1 MQFSN
6 PFDNPQGQFYIL
18 RNDQQQYSLWP
29 AHCDLPAGW
38 AVVCPPQSAEACNA
52 WLAAN
57 WSTLTPPIMR
67 HKELTMTTRLPLV
80 AAQPGIWM
88 AERLSTLPGA
98 WSVAHYVELRG
109 ALDPALLGK
118 AIVAG
123 LQQADTLSLRFEE
136 EEGEV
141 WQWVA
146 ADRTFGEPS
155 IIDLRTA
162 PDPHRAATER
172 MQADLAQDLR
182 VDGGNPLVCHQLLR
196 VGDDRWYWYQRY
208 HHLLVDGFSFPAI
221 TRQIAAIYRAWQRG
235 EATPESPFT
244 PFAEVVDEYQRY
256 AGSEAWQRDK
266 AFWQAQRQA
275 LPAPAS
281 LSAAPLGGRA
291 AGSDIW
297 RMKLE
302 MNADAFR
309 RLAGYA
315 PQCQP
320 ADLAL
325 ALTTLWLGR
334 LCNRM
339 DYAAGFIFMRRM
351 GSAALT
357 STGPVLNVL
366 PLAVHIDAQETLA
379 DLAMRLAAQL
389 KKMRRHQRYDAEQIV
404 RDSGKAAGDEPLF
417 GPVLNVKV
425 FDYQLDI
432 DGVQALT
439 HTLATGPVNDLELA
453 LFPDETGGLSLE
465 ILANKARYDEAEL
478 RRHVARL
485 TALLAQFAADPALRC
500 GEAEMLSADE
510 LARLAAV
517 NDTAVPLPATTLSAL
532 VADRARKTP
541 DAPALADAHW
551 QFSYREMRQ
560 QVVALAQL
568 LRQRGV
574 KPGESVAVALP
585 RSVFLT
591 LALHSIVE
599 AGAAWLPLDTGYPD
613 DRLRMMLEDAR
624 PSLLITSADQLAR
637 FSDIPGLE
645 SLCYQQPLAAGD
657 DAPLALSK
665 PDHTA
670 YIIFTSGSTG
680 RPKGVMVGQT
690 AIVNRLLWMQD
701 RYPLSAQDVVAQ
713 KTPCSFDVS
722 VWEFWWPFIAGAQL
736 VMAEP
741 EAHRDPQAMQQ
752 FFARYGVTTTHFVP
766 SMLAAFVASLDADSV
781 AACRTLR
788 RVFCSGEALPTELCR
803 EWERL
808 TGAPL
813 HNLYGPTEAAV
824 DVSWYPAC
832 GSELAAVT
840 GSSVPIG
847 WPVWNTGLRI
857 LDAAMRPVPPGVA
870 GDLYLT
876 GIQLAQGYLGR
887 PDLTASRFI
896 ADPFAPGERM
906 YRTGDVAR
914 WLTNGA
920 VEYLG
925 RSDDQ
930 LKIRGQRIELG
941 EIDRVMSALPDVAQA
956 VSHACVFNQAAAT
969 GGDARQLVGYLVS
982 DSGLPLDTAA
992 LKARLAEQLPP
1003 HMVPVVLMQL
1013 AELPLSANG
1022 KLDRKALPLPT
1033 LGGERS
1039 GRPPEPGMET
1049 LVATAFSQLL
1059 GCEVN
1064 DIDADFFA
1072 LGGHSLLAMRLA
1084 AQLSRQLARQVTPGQ
1099 VMVASTVGK
1108 LSALLAADLSD
1119 EQARRLGLD
1128 TLLPLRE
1135 SDGPTLFC
1143 FHPASGFAWQF
1154 SVLARYLSPRWSITG
1169 IQSPRPQGP
1178 MASAASLDEVCEHHL
1193 RTLLAQQ
1200 PHGPY
1205 YLFGYSLGGT
1215 LAQGIA
1221 ARLRQRGEAVAFL
1234 GLLDT
1239 WPPETQNW
1247 AEKEANGLDPEV
1259 LAEIDREREA
1269 FLAAQQ
1275 GQASG
1280 ELFSAIEG
1288 NYADAVR
1295 LLTTAHSAKFD
1306 GKATL
1311 FVAEKT
1317 RQAGMDPQV
1326 VWGPWV
1332 AELEV
1337 FSQNCAH
1344 VDIISPQAFEAI
1356 GPVVREILG

>member
-38 AVVCPPQSAEACNA
+38 TVVCPPQSAEACNA

-109 ALDPALLGK
+109 ALDPTLLGK

-141 WQWVA
+141 WQWLA
-146 ADRTFGEPS
+146 ADRTFAEPS

-196 VGDDRWYWYQRY
+196 VGDDCWYWYQRY

-309 RLAGYA
+309 RLAGHA

-366 PLAVHIDAQETLA
+366 PLAVHIDARETLA
-379 DLAMRLAAQL
+379 DLAMRLAGQL

-432 DGVQALT
+432 DGVEAVT

-478 RRHVARL
+478 RRHMARL

-517 NDTAVPLPATTLSAL
+517 NDTVVPLPATTLSAL
-532 VADRARKTP
+532 VADQARKTP
-541 DAPALADAHW
+541 DAPALADARW

-574 KPGESVAVALP
+574 KPGDSVAVALP

-591 LALHSIVE
+591 LALHGIVE

-624 PSLLITSADQLAR
+624 PSLLIATEDQLAR

-657 DAPLALSK
+657 EAPLALSK

-701 RYPLSAQDVVAQ
+701 RYPLSADDVVAQ

-752 FFARYGVTTTHFVP
+752 FFACYGVTTTHFVP

-832 GSELAAVT
+832 GPELAAVT

-941 EIDRVMSALPDVAQA
+941 EIDRVMSALPDVGQA

-1033 LGGERS
+1033 LDGERS

-1049 LVATAFSQLL
+1049 LVAAAFSQLL

-1193 RTLLAQQ
+1193 QTLLAQQ

-1317 RQAGMDPQV
+1317 RQEGMDPQV

-1332 AELEV
+1332 GELEV

-1344 VDIISPQAFEAI
+1344 VDIISPEAFEAI

>member
-1 MQFSN
+1 
-6 PFDNPQGQFYIL
+6 
-18 RNDQQQYSLWP
+18 
-29 AHCDLPAGW
+29 
-38 AVVCPPQSAEACNA
+38 
-52 WLAAN
+52 
-57 WSTLTPPIMR
+57 
-67 HKELTMTTRLPLV
+67 MTTRLPLV

-109 ALDPALLGK
+109 ALDPTLLGK

-141 WQWVA
+141 WQWLA
-146 ADRTFGEPS
+146 ADRTFAEPS

-309 RLAGYA
+309 RLAGHA

-366 PLAVHIDAQETLA
+366 PLAVHIDARETLA

-432 DGVQALT
+432 DGVQAVT

-478 RRHVARL
+478 RRHMARL

-532 VADRARKTP
+532 VADQARKTP
-541 DAPALADAHW
+541 DAPALADARW

-574 KPGESVAVALP
+574 KPGDSVAVALP

-591 LALHSIVE
+591 LALHGIVE

-624 PSLLITSADQLAR
+624 PSLLIATEDQLAR

-657 DAPLALSK
+657 EAPLALSK

-701 RYPLSAQDVVAQ
+701 RYPLSADDVVAQ

-832 GSELAAVT
+832 GPELAAVT

-941 EIDRVMSALPDVAQA
+941 EIDRLMSALPDVGQA

-1049 LVATAFSQLL
+1049 LVAAAFSQLL

-1119 EQARRLGLD
+1119 EQAQRLGLD

-1317 RQAGMDPQV
+1317 RQEGMDPQV

-1332 AELEV
+1332 GELEV

>member
-1 MQFSN
+1 
-6 PFDNPQGQFYIL
+6 
-18 RNDQQQYSLWP
+18 
-29 AHCDLPAGW
+29 
-38 AVVCPPQSAEACNA
+38 
-52 WLAAN
+52 
-57 WSTLTPPIMR
+57 
-67 HKELTMTTRLPLV
+67 MTTRLPLV

-109 ALDPALLGK
+109 ALDPTLLGK

-141 WQWVA
+141 WQWLA
-146 ADRTFGEPS
+146 ADRTFAEPS

-302 MNADAFR
+302 MNADVFR
-309 RLAGYA
+309 RLAGHA

-379 DLAMRLAAQL
+379 DLAMRLAGQL

-432 DGVQALT
+432 DGVQAVT

-478 RRHVARL
+478 RRHMARL
-485 TALLAQFAADPALRC
+485 TALLAQFAADPTLRC

-532 VADRARKTP
+532 VADQARKTP
-541 DAPALADAHW
+541 DAPALADARW

-574 KPGESVAVALP
+574 KPGDSVAVALP

-591 LALHSIVE
+591 LALHGIVE

-624 PSLLITSADQLAR
+624 PSLLIATEDQLAR

-657 DAPLALSK
+657 DAPLAVSK

-701 RYPLSAQDVVAQ
+701 RYPLSADDVVAQ

-832 GSELAAVT
+832 GPELAAVT

-941 EIDRVMSALPDVAQA
+941 EIDRVMLALPDVGQA

-1049 LVATAFSQLL
+1049 LVAAAFSQLL

-1119 EQARRLGLD
+1119 EQAQRLGLD

-1317 RQAGMDPQV
+1317 RQEGMDPQV

-1332 AELEV
+1332 GELEV

>member
-1 MQFSN
+1 
-6 PFDNPQGQFYIL
+6 
-18 RNDQQQYSLWP
+18 
-29 AHCDLPAGW
+29 
-38 AVVCPPQSAEACNA
+38 
-52 WLAAN
+52 
-57 WSTLTPPIMR
+57 
-67 HKELTMTTRLPLV
+67 MTTRLPLV

-141 WQWVA
+141 WQWLA
-146 ADRTFGEPS
+146 ADRTFAEPS

-244 PFAEVVDEYQRY
+244 SFAEVVDEYQRY

-309 RLAGYA
+309 RLASHA

-432 DGVQALT
+432 DGVEAVT

-478 RRHVARL
+478 RRHMARL
-485 TALLAQFAADPALRC
+485 TALLAQFAADPTLRC
-500 GEAEMLSADE
+500 GDAEMLSADE
-510 LARLAAV
+510 LTRLAAV

-532 VADRARKTP
+532 VADQARKTP
-541 DAPALADAHW
+541 DAPALADANW

-574 KPGESVAVALP
+574 KPGDSVAVALP

-591 LALHSIVE
+591 LALHGIVE

-624 PSLLITSADQLAR
+624 PSLLIATEDQLAR

-701 RYPLSAQDVVAQ
+701 RYPLSADDVVAQ

-832 GSELAAVT
+832 GPELAAVT

-914 WLTNGA
+914 WLANGA

-1049 LVATAFSQLL
+1049 LVAAAFSQLL

-1119 EQARRLGLD
+1119 EQAQRLGLD

-1193 RTLLAQQ
+1193 QTLLAQQ

-1247 AEKEANGLDPEV
+1247 AEKEANGLDPAV
-1259 LAEIDREREA
+1259 LAEIAREREA

-1332 AELEV
+1332 GELEV

>member
-1 MQFSN
+1 
-6 PFDNPQGQFYIL
+6 
-18 RNDQQQYSLWP
+18 
-29 AHCDLPAGW
+29 
-38 AVVCPPQSAEACNA
+38 
-52 WLAAN
+52 
-57 WSTLTPPIMR
+57 
-67 HKELTMTTRLPLV
+67 MTTRLPLV

-309 RLAGYA
+309 RLAGHA

-432 DGVQALT
+432 DGVQAVT

-500 GEAEMLSADE
+500 GEAEMLSANE

-517 NDTAVPLPATTLSAL
+517 NDTVVPLPATTLSAL
-532 VADRARKTP
+532 VADQARKTP
-541 DAPALADAHW
+541 DAPALADARW

-574 KPGESVAVALP
+574 KPGDSVAVALP

-591 LALHSIVE
+591 LALHGIVE

-624 PSLLITSADQLAR
+624 PSLLITSEDQLAR

-832 GSELAAVT
+832 GPELAAVT

-941 EIDRVMSALPDVAQA
+941 EIDRVMSGLPDVAQA

>member
-1 MQFSN
+1 
-6 PFDNPQGQFYIL
+6 
-18 RNDQQQYSLWP
+18 
-29 AHCDLPAGW
+29 
-38 AVVCPPQSAEACNA
+38 
-52 WLAAN
+52 
-57 WSTLTPPIMR
+57 
-67 HKELTMTTRLPLV
+67 MTTRLPLV

-109 ALDPALLGK
+109 ALDPTLLGK

-141 WQWVA
+141 WQWLA
-146 ADRTFGEPS
+146 ADRTFAEPS

-309 RLAGYA
+309 RLASHA

-366 PLAVHIDAQETLA
+366 PLAVHIDARETLA

-432 DGVQALT
+432 DGVEAVT

-485 TALLAQFAADPALRC
+485 TALLAQFAADPTLRC

-517 NDTAVPLPATTLSAL
+517 NDTVVPLPATTLSAL
-532 VADRARKTP
+532 VADQARKTP
-541 DAPALADAHW
+541 DAPALADARW

-574 KPGESVAVALP
+574 KPGDSVAVALP

-591 LALHSIVE
+591 LALHGIVE

-624 PSLLITSADQLAR
+624 PSLLIATEDQLAR

-701 RYPLSAQDVVAQ
+701 RYPLSADDVVAQ

-832 GSELAAVT
+832 GPELAAVT

-914 WLTNGA
+914 WLANGA

-941 EIDRVMSALPDVAQA
+941 EIDRVMSALPDVGQA

-1049 LVATAFSQLL
+1049 LVAAAFSQLL

-1119 EQARRLGLD
+1119 EQAQRLGLD

-1317 RQAGMDPQV
+1317 RQEGMDPQV

-1332 AELEV
+1332 GELEV

>member
-1 MQFSN
+1 
-6 PFDNPQGQFYIL
+6 
-18 RNDQQQYSLWP
+18 
-29 AHCDLPAGW
+29 
-38 AVVCPPQSAEACNA
+38 
-52 WLAAN
+52 
-57 WSTLTPPIMR
+57 
-67 HKELTMTTRLPLV
+67 MTTRLPLV

-136 EEGEV
+136 QEGEV

-146 ADRTFGEPS
+146 AERTFAEPP
-155 IIDLRTA
+155 IIDLRLT

-244 PFAEVVDEYQRY
+244 SFAEVVDEYQRY

-309 RLAGYA
+309 RLASHV

-432 DGVQALT
+432 DGVEAVT

-478 RRHVARL
+478 RRHMARL
-485 TALLAQFAADPALRC
+485 TALLAQFAADPTLRC
-500 GEAEMLSADE
+500 GDAEMLSADE
-510 LARLAAV
+510 LTRLAAV

-532 VADRARKTP
+532 VADQARKTP
-541 DAPALADAHW
+541 DAPALADANW

-574 KPGESVAVALP
+574 KPGDSVAVALP

-591 LALHSIVE
+591 LALHGIVE

-624 PSLLITSADQLAR
+624 PSLLIATEDQLAR

-645 SLCYQQPLAAGD
+645 SLCYQQPLAVAD

-665 PDHTA
+665 PEHTA

-701 RYPLSAQDVVAQ
+701 RYPLSADDVVAQ

-752 FFARYGVTTTHFVP
+752 FFAHYGVTTTHFVP

-788 RVFCSGEALPTELCR
+788 RVFCSGEALPTGLCR

-832 GSELAAVT
+832 GPELVAVT

-857 LDAAMRPVPPGVA
+857 LDGAMRPVPPGVA

-914 WLTNGA
+914 WLANGA

-1013 AELPLSANG
+1013 ADLPLSANG

-1049 LVATAFSQLL
+1049 VVAAAFSQLL

-1119 EQARRLGLD
+1119 EQAQRLGLD
-1128 TLLPLRE
+1128 ALLPLRE

-1193 RTLLAQQ
+1193 QTLLAQQ

-1247 AEKEANGLDPEV
+1247 AEKEANGLDPAV
-1259 LAEIDREREA
+1259 LAEIAREREA

-1332 AELEV
+1332 GELEV

>member
-1 MQFSN
+1 
-6 PFDNPQGQFYIL
+6 
-18 RNDQQQYSLWP
+18 
-29 AHCDLPAGW
+29 
-38 AVVCPPQSAEACNA
+38 
-52 WLAAN
+52 
-57 WSTLTPPIMR
+57 
-67 HKELTMTTRLPLV
+67 MTTRLPLV

-275 LPAPAS
+275 LPSPAS

-309 RLAGYA
+309 RLAGHA

-532 VADRARKTP
+532 VADQARKTP

-574 KPGESVAVALP
+574 KPGDSVAVALP

-591 LALHSIVE
+591 LALHGIVE

-624 PSLLITSADQLAR
+624 PSLLITSEDQLAR

-941 EIDRVMSALPDVAQA
+941 EIDRVMSGLPDVAQA

>member
-1 MQFSN
+1 
-6 PFDNPQGQFYIL
+6 
-18 RNDQQQYSLWP
+18 
-29 AHCDLPAGW
+29 
-38 AVVCPPQSAEACNA
+38 
-52 WLAAN
+52 
-57 WSTLTPPIMR
+57 
-67 HKELTMTTRLPLV
+67 MTTRLPLV

-109 ALDPALLGK
+109 ALDPTLLGK

-141 WQWVA
+141 WQWLA
-146 ADRTFGEPS
+146 ADRTFAEPS

-309 RLAGYA
+309 RLASHA

-432 DGVQALT
+432 DGVQAVT

-478 RRHVARL
+478 RRHMARL
-485 TALLAQFAADPALRC
+485 TALLAQFAADPTLRC
-500 GEAEMLSADE
+500 DEAEMLSADE

-532 VADRARKTP
+532 VADQARKTP
-541 DAPALADAHW
+541 DAPALADARW

-574 KPGESVAVALP
+574 KPGDSVAVALP

-591 LALHSIVE
+591 LALHGIVE

-624 PSLLITSADQLAR
+624 PSLLIATEDQLAR

-701 RYPLSAQDVVAQ
+701 RYPLSADDVVAQ

-752 FFARYGVTTTHFVP
+752 FCARYGVTTTHFVP

-832 GSELAAVT
+832 GPELAAVT

-1049 LVATAFSQLL
+1049 LVAAAFSQLL

-1119 EQARRLGLD
+1119 EQAQRLGLD

-1317 RQAGMDPQV
+1317 RQEGMDPQV

-1332 AELEV
+1332 GELEV

>member
-1 MQFSN
+1 
-6 PFDNPQGQFYIL
+6 
-18 RNDQQQYSLWP
+18 
-29 AHCDLPAGW
+29 
-38 AVVCPPQSAEACNA
+38 
-52 WLAAN
+52 
-57 WSTLTPPIMR
+57 
-67 HKELTMTTRLPLV
+67 MTTRLPLV

-136 EEGEV
+136 QEGEV

-146 ADRTFGEPS
+146 AERTFAEPP
-155 IIDLRTA
+155 IIDLRTT

-244 PFAEVVDEYQRY
+244 SFAEVVDEYQRY
-256 AGSEAWQRDK
+256 AGSGAWQRDK

-309 RLAGYA
+309 RLASHV

-432 DGVQALT
+432 DGVEAVT

-478 RRHVARL
+478 RRHMARL
-485 TALLAQFAADPALRC
+485 TALLAQFAADPTLRC
-500 GEAEMLSADE
+500 GDAEMLSADE

-517 NDTAVPLPATTLSAL
+517 NDTAMPLPATTLSAL
-532 VADRARKTP
+532 VADQARKTP
-541 DAPALADAHW
+541 DAPALADANW

-574 KPGESVAVALP
+574 KPGDSVAVALP

-591 LALHSIVE
+591 LALHGIVE

-624 PSLLITSADQLAR
+624 PSLLIASADQLAR

-645 SLCYQQPLAAGD
+645 SLCYQQPLAVVD

-832 GSELAAVT
+832 GPELAAVT

-914 WLTNGA
+914 WLANGA

-941 EIDRVMSALPDVAQA
+941 EIDRAMSALPDVAQA

-1049 LVATAFSQLL
+1049 LVAAAFSQLL

-1084 AQLSRQLARQVTPGQ
+1084 AQLSRQLARQLTPGQ

-1119 EQARRLGLD
+1119 EQAQRLGLD

-1135 SDGPTLFC
+1135 SEGPTLFC

-1193 RTLLAQQ
+1193 QTLLAQQ

-1247 AEKEANGLDPEV
+1247 AEKEANGLDPAV
-1259 LAEIDREREA
+1259 LAEIARERET

-1280 ELFSAIEG
+1280 ELFCAIEA

-1332 AELEV
+1332 GELEV

-1356 GPVVREILG
+1356 GPVVKEILG

>member
-1 MQFSN
+1 
-6 PFDNPQGQFYIL
+6 
-18 RNDQQQYSLWP
+18 
-29 AHCDLPAGW
+29 
-38 AVVCPPQSAEACNA
+38 
-52 WLAAN
+52 
-57 WSTLTPPIMR
+57 
-67 HKELTMTTRLPLV
+67 MTTRLPLV

-109 ALDPALLGK
+109 ALDPTLLGK

-141 WQWVA
+141 WQWLA

-309 RLAGYA
+309 RLASHA

-366 PLAVHIDAQETLA
+366 PLAVHIDARETLA

-432 DGVQALT
+432 DGVQAVT

-478 RRHVARL
+478 RRHMARL

-532 VADRARKTP
+532 VADQARKTP
-541 DAPALADAHW
+541 DAPALADARW

-574 KPGESVAVALP
+574 KPGDSVAVALP

-591 LALHSIVE
+591 LALHGIVE

-624 PSLLITSADQLAR
+624 PSLLIATEDQLAR

-657 DAPLALSK
+657 DAPLAVSK

-701 RYPLSAQDVVAQ
+701 RYPLSADDVVAQ

-832 GSELAAVT
+832 GPELAAVT

-914 WLTNGA
+914 WLANGA

-969 GGDARQLVGYLVS
+969 GGDARQLVCYLVS

-1049 LVATAFSQLL
+1049 LVAAAFSQLL

-1119 EQARRLGLD
+1119 EQAQRLGLD

-1317 RQAGMDPQV
+1317 RQEGMDPQV

-1332 AELEV
+1332 GELEV

>member
-1 MQFSN
+1 
-6 PFDNPQGQFYIL
+6 
-18 RNDQQQYSLWP
+18 
-29 AHCDLPAGW
+29 
-38 AVVCPPQSAEACNA
+38 
-52 WLAAN
+52 
-57 WSTLTPPIMR
+57 
-67 HKELTMTTRLPLV
+67 MTTRLPLV

-136 EEGEV
+136 QEGEV

-146 ADRTFGEPS
+146 AERTFAEPP
-155 IIDLRTA
+155 IIDLRLT

-244 PFAEVVDEYQRY
+244 SFAEVVDEYQRY

-309 RLAGYA
+309 RLASHV

-432 DGVQALT
+432 DGVEAVT

-478 RRHVARL
+478 RRHMARL
-485 TALLAQFAADPALRC
+485 TALLAQFAADPTLRC
-500 GEAEMLSADE
+500 GDAEMLSADE
-510 LARLAAV
+510 LTRLAAV

-532 VADRARKTP
+532 VADQARKTP
-541 DAPALADAHW
+541 DAPALADANW

-574 KPGESVAVALP
+574 KPGDSVAVALP

-591 LALHSIVE
+591 LALHGIVE

-624 PSLLITSADQLAR
+624 PSLLIATEDQLAR

-645 SLCYQQPLAAGD
+645 SLCYQQPLAVAD

-701 RYPLSAQDVVAQ
+701 RYPLSADDVVAQ

-722 VWEFWWPFIAGAQL
+722 VWEFWWPFIAGARL

-752 FFARYGVTTTHFVP
+752 FFAHYGVTTTHFVP

-832 GSELAAVT
+832 GPELAAVT

-914 WLTNGA
+914 WLANGA

-941 EIDRVMSALPDVAQA
+941 EIDRAMSALPDVAQA

-1049 LVATAFSQLL
+1049 LVAAAFSQLL

-1084 AQLSRQLARQVTPGQ
+1084 AQLSRQLARQLTPGQ

-1119 EQARRLGLD
+1119 EQAQRLGLD

-1135 SDGPTLFC
+1135 SEGPTLFC

-1193 RTLLAQQ
+1193 QTLLAQQ

-1247 AEKEANGLDPEV
+1247 AEKEANGLDPAV
-1259 LAEIDREREA
+1259 LAEIARERET

-1280 ELFSAIEG
+1280 ELFCAIEA

-1332 AELEV
+1332 GELEV

-1356 GPVVREILG
+1356 GPVVKEILG

>member
-1 MQFSN
+1 
-6 PFDNPQGQFYIL
+6 
-18 RNDQQQYSLWP
+18 
-29 AHCDLPAGW
+29 
-38 AVVCPPQSAEACNA
+38 
-52 WLAAN
+52 
-57 WSTLTPPIMR
+57 
-67 HKELTMTTRLPLV
+67 MTTRLPLV

-109 ALDPALLGK
+109 ALDPTLLGK

-123 LQQADTLSLRFEE
+123 LQQVDTLSLRFEE

-141 WQWVA
+141 WQWLA
-146 ADRTFGEPS
+146 ADRTFAEPS

-309 RLAGYA
+309 RLASHA

-366 PLAVHIDAQETLA
+366 PLAVHIDARETLA

-432 DGVQALT
+432 DGVQAVT

-478 RRHVARL
+478 RRHMARL
-485 TALLAQFAADPALRC
+485 TALLAQFAADPTLRC

-532 VADRARKTP
+532 VADQARKTP
-541 DAPALADAHW
+541 DAPALADARW

-574 KPGESVAVALP
+574 KPGDSVAVALP

-591 LALHSIVE
+591 LALHGIVE

-624 PSLLITSADQLAR
+624 PSLLIATEDQLAR

-657 DAPLALSK
+657 EAPLALSK

-701 RYPLSAQDVVAQ
+701 RYPLSADDVVAQ

-832 GSELAAVT
+832 GPELAAVT

-914 WLTNGA
+914 WLANGA

-941 EIDRVMSALPDVAQA
+941 EIDRVMSALPDVGQA

-1049 LVATAFSQLL
+1049 LVAAAFSQLL

-1119 EQARRLGLD
+1119 EQAQRLGLD

-1193 RTLLAQQ
+1193 QTLLAQQ

-1317 RQAGMDPQV
+1317 RQEGMDPQV

-1332 AELEV
+1332 GELEV

>member
-1 MQFSN
+1 
-6 PFDNPQGQFYIL
+6 
-18 RNDQQQYSLWP
+18 
-29 AHCDLPAGW
+29 
-38 AVVCPPQSAEACNA
+38 
-52 WLAAN
+52 
-57 WSTLTPPIMR
+57 
-67 HKELTMTTRLPLV
+67 MTTRLPLV

-109 ALDPALLGK
+109 ALDPTLLGK

-141 WQWVA
+141 WQWLA
-146 ADRTFGEPS
+146 ADRTFAEPS

-309 RLAGYA
+309 RLASHA

-366 PLAVHIDAQETLA
+366 PLAVHIDARETLA

-404 RDSGKAAGDEPLF
+404 RDSGKPLF

-432 DGVQALT
+432 DGVEAVT

-478 RRHVARL
+478 RRHMARL

-517 NDTAVPLPATTLSAL
+517 NDTVVPLPATTLSAL
-532 VADRARKTP
+532 VADQARKTP
-541 DAPALADAHW
+541 DAPALADARW

-574 KPGESVAVALP
+574 KPGDSVAVALP

-591 LALHSIVE
+591 LALHGIVE

-624 PSLLITSADQLAR
+624 PSLLITSEDQLAR

-701 RYPLSAQDVVAQ
+701 RYPLSADDVVAQ

-832 GSELAAVT
+832 GPELAAVT

-914 WLTNGA
+914 WLANGA

-941 EIDRVMSALPDVAQA
+941 EIDRVMSALPDVGQA

-1049 LVATAFSQLL
+1049 LVAAAFSQLL

-1119 EQARRLGLD
+1119 EQAQRLGLD

-1295 LLTTAHSAKFD
+1295 LLTSAHSAKFD

-1317 RQAGMDPQV
+1317 RQEGMDPQV

-1332 AELEV
+1332 GELEV

>member
-38 AVVCPPQSAEACNA
+38 TVVCPPQSAEACNA

-109 ALDPALLGK
+109 ALDPTLLGK

-136 EEGEV
+136 GEGEV
-141 WQWVA
+141 WQWLA
-146 ADRTFGEPS
+146 ADRTFAEPS

-309 RLAGYA
+309 RLAGHA

-366 PLAVHIDAQETLA
+366 PLAVHIDARETLA
-379 DLAMRLAAQL
+379 DLAMRLAGQL

-432 DGVQALT
+432 DGVEAVT

-478 RRHVARL
+478 RRHMARL

-532 VADRARKTP
+532 VADQARKTP
-541 DAPALADAHW
+541 DAPALADARW

-574 KPGESVAVALP
+574 KPGDSVAVALP

-591 LALHSIVE
+591 LALHGIVE

-624 PSLLITSADQLAR
+624 PSLLIATEDQLAR

-701 RYPLSAQDVVAQ
+701 RYPLSADDVVAQ

-941 EIDRVMSALPDVAQA
+941 EIDRVMLALPDVGQA

-1049 LVATAFSQLL
+1049 LVAAAFSQLL

-1119 EQARRLGLD
+1119 EQAQRLGLD

-1193 RTLLAQQ
+1193 QTLLAQQ

-1317 RQAGMDPQV
+1317 RQEGMDPQV

-1332 AELEV
+1332 GELVV

>member
-1 MQFSN
+1 
-6 PFDNPQGQFYIL
+6 
-18 RNDQQQYSLWP
+18 
-29 AHCDLPAGW
+29 
-38 AVVCPPQSAEACNA
+38 
-52 WLAAN
+52 
-57 WSTLTPPIMR
+57 
-67 HKELTMTTRLPLV
+67 MTTRLPLV

-118 AIVAG
+118 AIVVG

-136 EEGEV
+136 QEGEV

-146 ADRTFGEPS
+146 AERTFAEPP
-155 IIDLRTA
+155 IIDLRTT

-244 PFAEVVDEYQRY
+244 SFAEVVDEYQRY

-309 RLAGYA
+309 RLASHV

-432 DGVQALT
+432 DGVEAVT

-478 RRHVARL
+478 RRHMARL
-485 TALLAQFAADPALRC
+485 TALLVQFAADPTLRC
-500 GEAEMLSADE
+500 GDAEMLSADE
-510 LARLAAV
+510 LTRLTAV
-517 NDTAVPLPATTLSAL
+517 NDTAMPLPATTLSAL
-532 VADRARKTP
+532 VADQARKTP
-541 DAPALADAHW
+541 DAPALADANW

-574 KPGESVAVALP
+574 KPGDSVAVALP

-591 LALHSIVE
+591 LALHGIVE

-624 PSLLITSADQLAR
+624 PSLLIASEDQLAR

-645 SLCYQQPLAAGD
+645 SLCYQQPLAVAD
-657 DAPLALSK
+657 DAPLVLSK

-701 RYPLSAQDVVAQ
+701 RYPLSADDVVAQ

-722 VWEFWWPFIAGAQL
+722 VWEFWWPFIAGARL

-752 FFARYGVTTTHFVP
+752 FFAHYGVTTTHFVP

-832 GSELAAVT
+832 GPELAAVT

-914 WLTNGA
+914 WLANGA

-941 EIDRVMSALPDVAQA
+941 EIDRAMSALPDVAQA
-956 VSHACVFNQAAAT
+956 LSHACVFNQAAAT

-1013 AELPLSANG
+1013 ADLPLSANG

-1049 LVATAFSQLL
+1049 LVAAAFSQLL

-1119 EQARRLGLD
+1119 EQAQRLGLD

-1193 RTLLAQQ
+1193 QTLLAQQ

-1247 AEKEANGLDPEV
+1247 AEKEANGLDPAV
-1259 LAEIDREREA
+1259 LAEIARERET

-1280 ELFSAIEG
+1280 ELFCAIEA

-1332 AELEV
+1332 GELEV

-1356 GPVVREILG
+1356 GPVVKEILG

>member
-1 MQFSN
+1 
-6 PFDNPQGQFYIL
+6 
-18 RNDQQQYSLWP
+18 
-29 AHCDLPAGW
+29 
-38 AVVCPPQSAEACNA
+38 
-52 WLAAN
+52 
-57 WSTLTPPIMR
+57 
-67 HKELTMTTRLPLV
+67 MTTRLPLV

-136 EEGEV
+136 QEGEV

-146 ADRTFGEPS
+146 AERTFAEPP
-155 IIDLRTA
+155 IIDLRTT

-244 PFAEVVDEYQRY
+244 SFAEVVDEYQRY

-309 RLAGYA
+309 RLASHV

-417 GPVLNVKV
+417 GPVLNVKL

-432 DGVQALT
+432 DGVEAVT

-478 RRHVARL
+478 RRHMARL
-485 TALLAQFAADPALRC
+485 TALLAQFAADPTLRC
-500 GEAEMLSADE
+500 GDAEMLSADE
-510 LARLAAV
+510 LTRLAAV
-517 NDTAVPLPATTLSAL
+517 NDTAMPLPATTLSAL
-532 VADRARKTP
+532 VADQARKTP
-541 DAPALADAHW
+541 DAPALADANW

-574 KPGESVAVALP
+574 KPGDSVAVALP

-591 LALHSIVE
+591 LALHGIVE

-624 PSLLITSADQLAR
+624 PSLLIASADQLAR

-645 SLCYQQPLAAGD
+645 SLCYQQPLAVAE

-701 RYPLSAQDVVAQ
+701 RYPLSADDVVAQ

-722 VWEFWWPFIAGAQL
+722 VWEFWWPFIAGARL

-752 FFARYGVTTTHFVP
+752 FFAHYGVTTTHFVP

-832 GSELAAVT
+832 GPELAAVT

-914 WLTNGA
+914 WLANGA

-941 EIDRVMSALPDVAQA
+941 EIDRAMSALPDVAQA

-1013 AELPLSANG
+1013 ADLPLSANG

-1049 LVATAFSQLL
+1049 LVAAAFSQLL

-1119 EQARRLGLD
+1119 EQAQRLGLD

-1178 MASAASLDEVCEHHL
+1178 MASDASLDEVCEHHL
-1193 RTLLAQQ
+1193 QTLLAQQ

-1247 AEKEANGLDPEV
+1247 AEKEANGLDPAV
-1259 LAEIDREREA
+1259 LAEIARERET

-1280 ELFSAIEG
+1280 ELFCAIEA

-1332 AELEV
+1332 GELEV

>member
-1 MQFSN
+1 
-6 PFDNPQGQFYIL
+6 
-18 RNDQQQYSLWP
+18 
-29 AHCDLPAGW
+29 
-38 AVVCPPQSAEACNA
+38 
-52 WLAAN
+52 
-57 WSTLTPPIMR
+57 
-67 HKELTMTTRLPLV
+67 MTTRLPLV

-109 ALDPALLGK
+109 ALDPTLLGK

-141 WQWVA
+141 WQWLA
-146 ADRTFGEPS
+146 ADRTFAEPS

-196 VGDDRWYWYQRY
+196 VGEDRWYWYQRY

-309 RLAGYA
+309 RLAGHA

-366 PLAVHIDAQETLA
+366 PLAVHIDARETLA
-379 DLAMRLAAQL
+379 DLAMRLAGQL

-432 DGVQALT
+432 DGVQAVT

-478 RRHVARL
+478 RRHMARL

-532 VADRARKTP
+532 VADQARKTP
-541 DAPALADAHW
+541 DAPALADARW

-574 KPGESVAVALP
+574 KPGDSVAVALP

-591 LALHSIVE
+591 LALHGIVE

-624 PSLLITSADQLAR
+624 PSLLIATEDQLAR

-657 DAPLALSK
+657 EAPLALSK

-701 RYPLSAQDVVAQ
+701 RYPLSADDVVAQ

-832 GSELAAVT
+832 GPELAAVT

-914 WLTNGA
+914 WLANGA

-941 EIDRVMSALPDVAQA
+941 EIDRVMSALPDVGQA

-1049 LVATAFSQLL
+1049 LVAAAFSQLL
-1059 GCEVN
+1059 GCEVK

-1119 EQARRLGLD
+1119 EQAQRLGLD

-1317 RQAGMDPQV
+1317 RQEGMDPQV

-1332 AELEV
+1332 GELEV

>member
-1 MQFSN
+1 
-6 PFDNPQGQFYIL
+6 
-18 RNDQQQYSLWP
+18 
-29 AHCDLPAGW
+29 
-38 AVVCPPQSAEACNA
+38 
-52 WLAAN
+52 
-57 WSTLTPPIMR
+57 
-67 HKELTMTTRLPLV
+67 MTTRLPLV

-109 ALDPALLGK
+109 ALDPTLLGK

-141 WQWVA
+141 WQWLA
-146 ADRTFGEPS
+146 ADRTFAEPS

-302 MNADAFR
+302 MNADGFR
-309 RLAGYA
+309 RLASHA

-366 PLAVHIDAQETLA
+366 PLAVHIDARETLA
-379 DLAMRLAAQL
+379 DLAMRLAGQL

-432 DGVQALT
+432 DGVEAVT

-478 RRHVARL
+478 RRHMARL

-517 NDTAVPLPATTLSAL
+517 NDTVVPLPATTLSAL
-532 VADRARKTP
+532 VADQARKTP
-541 DAPALADAHW
+541 DAPALADARW

-574 KPGESVAVALP
+574 KPGDSVAVALP

-591 LALHSIVE
+591 LALHGIVE

-624 PSLLITSADQLAR
+624 PSLLIATEDQLAR

-701 RYPLSAQDVVAQ
+701 RYPLSADDVVAQ

-832 GSELAAVT
+832 GPELAAVT

-941 EIDRVMSALPDVAQA
+941 EIDRVMSALPDVGQA

-1049 LVATAFSQLL
+1049 LVAAAFSQLL

-1119 EQARRLGLD
+1119 EQAQRLGLD

-1193 RTLLAQQ
+1193 QTLLAQQ

-1317 RQAGMDPQV
+1317 RQEGMDPQV

-1332 AELEV
+1332 GELEV

>member
-1 MQFSN
+1 
-6 PFDNPQGQFYIL
+6 
-18 RNDQQQYSLWP
+18 
-29 AHCDLPAGW
+29 
-38 AVVCPPQSAEACNA
+38 
-52 WLAAN
+52 
-57 WSTLTPPIMR
+57 
-67 HKELTMTTRLPLV
+67 MTTRLPLV

-109 ALDPALLGK
+109 ALDPTLLGK

-141 WQWVA
+141 WQWLA
-146 ADRTFGEPS
+146 ADRTFAEPS

-309 RLAGYA
+309 RLASHA

-432 DGVQALT
+432 DGVQAVT

-478 RRHVARL
+478 RRHMARL
-485 TALLAQFAADPALRC
+485 TALLAQFAADPTLRC

-532 VADRARKTP
+532 VADQARKTP
-541 DAPALADAHW
+541 DAPALADARW

-574 KPGESVAVALP
+574 KPGDSVAVALP

-591 LALHSIVE
+591 LALHGIVE

-624 PSLLITSADQLAR
+624 PSLLIATEDQLAR

-701 RYPLSAQDVVAQ
+701 RYPLSADDVVAQ

-832 GSELAAVT
+832 GPELAAVT

-1049 LVATAFSQLL
+1049 LVAAAFSQLL

-1099 VMVASTVGK
+1099 GMVASTVGK

-1119 EQARRLGLD
+1119 EQAQRLGLD

-1317 RQAGMDPQV
+1317 RQEGMDPQV

-1332 AELEV
+1332 GELEV

>member
-1 MQFSN
+1 
-6 PFDNPQGQFYIL
+6 
-18 RNDQQQYSLWP
+18 
-29 AHCDLPAGW
+29 
-38 AVVCPPQSAEACNA
+38 
-52 WLAAN
+52 
-57 WSTLTPPIMR
+57 
-67 HKELTMTTRLPLV
+67 MTTRLPLV

-109 ALDPALLGK
+109 ALDPTLLGK

-141 WQWVA
+141 WQWLA
-146 ADRTFGEPS
+146 ADRTFAEPS

-297 RMKLE
+297 RMKQE

-309 RLAGYA
+309 RLASHA

-366 PLAVHIDAQETLA
+366 PLAVHIDARETLA

-432 DGVQALT
+432 DGVQAVT

-478 RRHVARL
+478 RRHMARL
-485 TALLAQFAADPALRC
+485 TALLAQFAADPTLRC

-532 VADRARKTP
+532 VADQARKTP
-541 DAPALADAHW
+541 DAPALADARW

-574 KPGESVAVALP
+574 KPGDSVAVALP

-591 LALHSIVE
+591 LALHGIVE

-624 PSLLITSADQLAR
+624 PSLLIATEDQLAR

-657 DAPLALSK
+657 EAPLALSK

-701 RYPLSAQDVVAQ
+701 RYPLSADDVVAQ

-941 EIDRVMSALPDVAQA
+941 EIDRVMSALPDVGQA

-1049 LVATAFSQLL
+1049 LVAAAFSQLL

-1119 EQARRLGLD
+1119 EQAQRLGLD

-1317 RQAGMDPQV
+1317 RQEGMDPQV

-1332 AELEV
+1332 GELEV

>member
-1 MQFSN
+1 
-6 PFDNPQGQFYIL
+6 
-18 RNDQQQYSLWP
+18 
-29 AHCDLPAGW
+29 
-38 AVVCPPQSAEACNA
+38 
-52 WLAAN
+52 
-57 WSTLTPPIMR
+57 
-67 HKELTMTTRLPLV
+67 MTTRLPLV

-109 ALDPALLGK
+109 ALDPTLLGK

-141 WQWVA
+141 WQWLA
-146 ADRTFGEPS
+146 ADRTFAEPS

-309 RLAGYA
+309 RLASHA

-366 PLAVHIDAQETLA
+366 PLAVHIDARETLA

-432 DGVQALT
+432 DGVEAVT

-478 RRHVARL
+478 RRHMARL

-532 VADRARKTP
+532 VADQARKTP
-541 DAPALADAHW
+541 DAPALADARW

-574 KPGESVAVALP
+574 KPGDSVAVALP

-591 LALHSIVE
+591 LALHGIVE

-624 PSLLITSADQLAR
+624 PSLLIATEDQLAR

-701 RYPLSAQDVVAQ
+701 RYPLSADDVVAQ

-781 AACRTLR
+781 TACRTLR

-832 GSELAAVT
+832 GPELAAVT

-914 WLTNGA
+914 WLANGA

-941 EIDRVMSALPDVAQA
+941 EIDRVMSALPDVGQA

-1049 LVATAFSQLL
+1049 LVAAAFSQLL

-1119 EQARRLGLD
+1119 EQAQRLGLD

-1317 RQAGMDPQV
+1317 RQEGMDPQV

-1332 AELEV
+1332 GELEV

>member
-1 MQFSN
+1 
-6 PFDNPQGQFYIL
+6 
-18 RNDQQQYSLWP
+18 
-29 AHCDLPAGW
+29 
-38 AVVCPPQSAEACNA
+38 
-52 WLAAN
+52 
-57 WSTLTPPIMR
+57 
-67 HKELTMTTRLPLV
+67 MTTRLPLV

-275 LPAPAS
+275 LPSPAS

-309 RLAGYA
+309 RLAGHA

-432 DGVQALT
+432 DGVQAVT

-500 GEAEMLSADE
+500 GEAEMLSANE

-517 NDTAVPLPATTLSAL
+517 NDTVVPLPATTLSAL
-532 VADRARKTP
+532 VADQARKTP
-541 DAPALADAHW
+541 DAPALADARW

-574 KPGESVAVALP
+574 KPGDSVAVALP

-591 LALHSIVE
+591 LALHGIVE

-624 PSLLITSADQLAR
+624 PSLLITSEDQLAR

-941 EIDRVMSALPDVAQA
+941 EIDRVMSGLPDVAQA

>member
-1 MQFSN
+1 
-6 PFDNPQGQFYIL
+6 
-18 RNDQQQYSLWP
+18 
-29 AHCDLPAGW
+29 
-38 AVVCPPQSAEACNA
+38 
-52 WLAAN
+52 
-57 WSTLTPPIMR
+57 
-67 HKELTMTTRLPLV
+67 MTTRLPLV

-136 EEGEV
+136 QEGEV

-146 ADRTFGEPS
+146 AERTFAEPP
-155 IIDLRTA
+155 IIDLRTT

-244 PFAEVVDEYQRY
+244 SFAEVVDEYQRY

-309 RLAGYA
+309 RLASHV

-432 DGVQALT
+432 DGVEAVT

-478 RRHVARL
+478 RRHMARL
-485 TALLAQFAADPALRC
+485 TALLVQFAADPRLRC
-500 GEAEMLSADE
+500 GDAEMLSADE
-510 LARLAAV
+510 LTRLAAV
-517 NDTAVPLPATTLSAL
+517 NDTAMPLPATTLSAL
-532 VADRARKTP
+532 VADQARKTP
-541 DAPALADAHW
+541 DAPALADANW

-574 KPGESVAVALP
+574 KPGDSVAVALP

-591 LALHSIVE
+591 LALHGIVE

-624 PSLLITSADQLAR
+624 PSLLIASEDQLAR

-645 SLCYQQPLAAGD
+645 SLCYQQPLAVAD

-701 RYPLSAQDVVAQ
+701 RYPLSADDVVAQ

-722 VWEFWWPFIAGAQL
+722 VWEFWWPFIAGARL

-752 FFARYGVTTTHFVP
+752 FFAHYGVTTTHFVP

-832 GSELAAVT
+832 GPELAAVT

-914 WLTNGA
+914 WLANGA

-941 EIDRVMSALPDVAQA
+941 EIDRAMSALPDVAQA

-1013 AELPLSANG
+1013 ADLPLSANG

-1049 LVATAFSQLL
+1049 LVAAAFSQLL

-1119 EQARRLGLD
+1119 EQAQRLGLD

-1169 IQSPRPQGP
+1169 IQSPRPKGP

-1193 RTLLAQQ
+1193 QTLLAQQ

-1247 AEKEANGLDPEV
+1247 ADKEANGLDPAV
-1259 LAEIDREREA
+1259 LAEIAREREA

-1280 ELFSAIEG
+1280 ELFSAIEA

-1332 AELEV
+1332 GELEV

-1356 GPVVREILG
+1356 GPVVKEILG

>member
-1 MQFSN
+1 
-6 PFDNPQGQFYIL
+6 
-18 RNDQQQYSLWP
+18 
-29 AHCDLPAGW
+29 
-38 AVVCPPQSAEACNA
+38 
-52 WLAAN
+52 
-57 WSTLTPPIMR
+57 
-67 HKELTMTTRLPLV
+67 MTTRLPLV

-109 ALDPALLGK
+109 ALDPTLLGK

-141 WQWVA
+141 WQWLA
-146 ADRTFGEPS
+146 ADRTFAEPS

-281 LSAAPLGGRA
+281 LSAAPRGGRA

-309 RLAGYA
+309 RLAGHA

-366 PLAVHIDAQETLA
+366 PLAVHIDARETLA
-379 DLAMRLAAQL
+379 DLAMRLAGQL

-432 DGVQALT
+432 DGVEAVT

-478 RRHVARL
+478 RRHMARL
-485 TALLAQFAADPALRC
+485 TALLAQFAADPTLRC

-532 VADRARKTP
+532 VADQARKTP
-541 DAPALADAHW
+541 DAPALADARW

-574 KPGESVAVALP
+574 KPGDSVAVALP

-591 LALHSIVE
+591 LALHGIVE

-624 PSLLITSADQLAR
+624 PSLLIATEDQLAR

-657 DAPLALSK
+657 EAPLALSK

-701 RYPLSAQDVVAQ
+701 RYPLSADDVVAQ

-766 SMLAAFVASLDADSV
+766 SMLAAFVASLDADSI

-832 GSELAAVT
+832 GPELAAVT

-914 WLTNGA
+914 WLANGA

-941 EIDRVMSALPDVAQA
+941 EIDRVMSALPDVGQA

-992 LKARLAEQLPP
+992 LKAQLAEQLPP

-1049 LVATAFSQLL
+1049 LVAAAFSQLL

-1119 EQARRLGLD
+1119 EQAQRLGLD

-1317 RQAGMDPQV
+1317 RQEGMDPQV

-1332 AELEV
+1332 GELEV

>member
-1 MQFSN
+1 
-6 PFDNPQGQFYIL
+6 
-18 RNDQQQYSLWP
+18 
-29 AHCDLPAGW
+29 
-38 AVVCPPQSAEACNA
+38 
-52 WLAAN
+52 
-57 WSTLTPPIMR
+57 
-67 HKELTMTTRLPLV
+67 MTTRLQLV

-109 ALDPALLGK
+109 ALDPTLLGK

-141 WQWVA
+141 WQWLA
-146 ADRTFGEPS
+146 ADRTFAEPS

-309 RLAGYA
+309 RLASHA

-366 PLAVHIDAQETLA
+366 PLAVHIDARETLA
-379 DLAMRLAAQL
+379 DLAMRLAGQL

-432 DGVQALT
+432 DGVEAVT

-478 RRHVARL
+478 RRHMARL

-517 NDTAVPLPATTLSAL
+517 NDTVVPLPATTLSAL
-532 VADRARKTP
+532 VADQARKTP
-541 DAPALADAHW
+541 DAPALADARW

-574 KPGESVAVALP
+574 KPGDSVAVALP

-591 LALHSIVE
+591 LALHGIVE

-624 PSLLITSADQLAR
+624 PSLLITSEDQLAR

-701 RYPLSAQDVVAQ
+701 RYPLSADDVVAQ

-832 GSELAAVT
+832 GPELAAVT

-941 EIDRVMSALPDVAQA
+941 EIDRVMSALPDVGQA

-1049 LVATAFSQLL
+1049 LVAAAFSQLL

-1119 EQARRLGLD
+1119 EQAQRLGLD

-1317 RQAGMDPQV
+1317 RQEGMDPQV

-1332 AELEV
+1332 GELEV

>member
-1 MQFSN
+1 
-6 PFDNPQGQFYIL
+6 
-18 RNDQQQYSLWP
+18 
-29 AHCDLPAGW
+29 
-38 AVVCPPQSAEACNA
+38 
-52 WLAAN
+52 
-57 WSTLTPPIMR
+57 
-67 HKELTMTTRLPLV
+67 MTTRLPLV

-123 LQQADTLSLRFEE
+123 LQQADTLSLRFQE

-146 ADRTFGEPS
+146 ADRTFGEPA

-309 RLAGYA
+309 RLAGHA

-366 PLAVHIDAQETLA
+366 PLAVHIVAQETLA
-379 DLAMRLAAQL
+379 DLAMRLAGQL

-478 RRHVARL
+478 RRHMARL

-510 LARLAAV
+510 LVRLAAV

-532 VADRARKTP
+532 VADQARKTP
-541 DAPALADAHW
+541 DAPALADARW

-574 KPGESVAVALP
+574 KPGDSVAVALP
-585 RSVFLT
+585 RSVFLS
-591 LALHSIVE
+591 LALHGIVE

-624 PSLLITSADQLAR
+624 PSLLITSEDQLAR

-701 RYPLSAQDVVAQ
+701 RYPLSADDVVAQ

-752 FFARYGVTTTHFVP
+752 FFAHYGVTTTHFVP

-832 GSELAAVT
+832 GPELAAVT

-1013 AELPLSANG
+1013 ADLPLSANG

-1049 LVATAFSQLL
+1049 LVAAAFSQLL

-1178 MASAASLDEVCEHHL
+1178 MVTATSLDEVCEHHL

-1332 AELEV
+1332 GELEV

>member
-1 MQFSN
+1 
-6 PFDNPQGQFYIL
+6 
-18 RNDQQQYSLWP
+18 
-29 AHCDLPAGW
+29 
-38 AVVCPPQSAEACNA
+38 
-52 WLAAN
+52 
-57 WSTLTPPIMR
+57 
-67 HKELTMTTRLPLV
+67 MTTRLPLV

-109 ALDPALLGK
+109 ALDTALLGK

-136 EEGEV
+136 QEGEV

-146 ADRTFGEPS
+146 AERTFAEPP
-155 IIDLRTA
+155 IIDLRTT

-196 VGDDRWYWYQRY
+196 VGDERWYWYQRY

-244 PFAEVVDEYQRY
+244 SFAEVVDEYQRY

-309 RLAGYA
+309 RLASHV

-417 GPVLNVKV
+417 SPVLNVKV

-432 DGVQALT
+432 DGVEAVT

-478 RRHVARL
+478 RRHMARL
-485 TALLAQFAADPALRC
+485 TALLVQFAADPTLRC
-500 GEAEMLSADE
+500 GDAEMLSADE
-510 LARLAAV
+510 LTRLAAV
-517 NDTAVPLPATTLSAL
+517 NDTAMPLPATTLSAL
-532 VADRARKTP
+532 VADQARKTP
-541 DAPALADAHW
+541 DAPALADANW

-574 KPGESVAVALP
+574 KPGDSVAVALP

-591 LALHSIVE
+591 LALHGIVE

-624 PSLLITSADQLAR
+624 PSLLIASEDQLAR

-645 SLCYQQPLAAGD
+645 SLCYQQPLAVAD
-657 DAPLALSK
+657 DAPLVLSK

-701 RYPLSAQDVVAQ
+701 RYPLSADDVVAQ

-722 VWEFWWPFIAGAQL
+722 VWEFWWPFIAGARL

-752 FFARYGVTTTHFVP
+752 FFAHYGVTTTHFVP

-788 RVFCSGEALPTELCR
+788 RVFCSGEALPTDLCR

-832 GSELAAVT
+832 GPELAAVT

-914 WLTNGA
+914 WLANGA

-941 EIDRVMSALPDVAQA
+941 EIDRAMSALPDVAQA

-1013 AELPLSANG
+1013 ADLPLSANG

-1049 LVATAFSQLL
+1049 LVAAAFSQLL

-1119 EQARRLGLD
+1119 EQAQRLGLD

-1193 RTLLAQQ
+1193 QTLLAQQ

-1247 AEKEANGLDPEV
+1247 AEKEANGLDPAV
-1259 LAEIDREREA
+1259 LAEIAREREA

-1317 RQAGMDPQV
+1317 RQVGMDPQV

-1332 AELEV
+1332 GELEV

-1356 GPVVREILG
+1356 GPVVKEILG

>member
-1 MQFSN
+1 
-6 PFDNPQGQFYIL
+6 
-18 RNDQQQYSLWP
+18 
-29 AHCDLPAGW
+29 
-38 AVVCPPQSAEACNA
+38 
-52 WLAAN
+52 
-57 WSTLTPPIMR
+57 
-67 HKELTMTTRLPLV
+67 MTTRLPLV

-109 ALDPALLGK
+109 ALDPTLLGK

-141 WQWVA
+141 WQWLA
-146 ADRTFGEPS
+146 ADRTFAEPS

-302 MNADAFR
+302 MNAEGFR
-309 RLAGYA
+309 RLASHA

-366 PLAVHIDAQETLA
+366 PLAVHIDARETLA

-432 DGVQALT
+432 DGVEAVT

-478 RRHVARL
+478 RRHMARL

-532 VADRARKTP
+532 VADQARKTP
-541 DAPALADAHW
+541 DAPALADARW

-574 KPGESVAVALP
+574 KPGDSVAVALP

-591 LALHSIVE
+591 LALHGIVE

-624 PSLLITSADQLAR
+624 PSLLIATEDQLAR

-657 DAPLALSK
+657 EAPLALSK

-701 RYPLSAQDVVAQ
+701 RYPLSADDVVAQ

-722 VWEFWWPFIAGAQL
+722 VWEFWWPFIAGARL

-832 GSELAAVT
+832 GPELAAVT

-914 WLTNGA
+914 WLANGA

-941 EIDRVMSALPDVAQA
+941 EIDRVMLALPDVGQA

-1049 LVATAFSQLL
+1049 LVAAAFSQLL

-1119 EQARRLGLD
+1119 EQAQRLGLD

-1295 LLTTAHSAKFD
+1295 LLTSAHSAKFD

-1332 AELEV
+1332 GELEV

>member
-1 MQFSN
+1 
-6 PFDNPQGQFYIL
+6 
-18 RNDQQQYSLWP
+18 
-29 AHCDLPAGW
+29 
-38 AVVCPPQSAEACNA
+38 
-52 WLAAN
+52 
-57 WSTLTPPIMR
+57 
-67 HKELTMTTRLPLV
+67 MTTRLPLV

-136 EEGEV
+136 QEGEV

-146 ADRTFGEPS
+146 AERTFAEPP
-155 IIDLRTA
+155 IIDLRTT

-244 PFAEVVDEYQRY
+244 SFAEVVDEYQRY

-309 RLAGYA
+309 RLASHV

-432 DGVQALT
+432 DGVEAVT

-478 RRHVARL
+478 RRHMARL
-485 TALLAQFAADPALRC
+485 TALLVQFAADPTLRC
-500 GEAEMLSADE
+500 GDAEMLSADE
-510 LARLAAV
+510 LTRLTAV
-517 NDTAVPLPATTLSAL
+517 NDTAMPLPATTLSAL
-532 VADRARKTP
+532 VADQARKTP
-541 DAPALADAHW
+541 DAPALADANW

-574 KPGESVAVALP
+574 KPGDSVAVALP

-591 LALHSIVE
+591 LALHGIVE

-624 PSLLITSADQLAR
+624 PSLLIASEDQLAR

-645 SLCYQQPLAAGD
+645 SLCYQQPLAVAD
-657 DAPLALSK
+657 DAPLVLSK

-701 RYPLSAQDVVAQ
+701 RYPLSADDVVAQ

-722 VWEFWWPFIAGAQL
+722 VWEFWWPFIAGARL

-752 FFARYGVTTTHFVP
+752 FFAHYGVTTTHFVP

-832 GSELAAVT
+832 GPELAAVT

-914 WLTNGA
+914 WLANGA

-941 EIDRVMSALPDVAQA
+941 EIDRAMSALPDVAQA

-1013 AELPLSANG
+1013 ADLPLSANG

-1049 LVATAFSQLL
+1049 VVAAAFSQLL

-1064 DIDADFFA
+1064 DIEADFFA

-1119 EQARRLGLD
+1119 EQAQRLGLD

-1193 RTLLAQQ
+1193 QTLLAQQ

-1247 AEKEANGLDPEV
+1247 AEKEANGLDPAV
-1259 LAEIDREREA
+1259 LAEIARERET

-1280 ELFSAIEG
+1280 ELFCAIEA

-1332 AELEV
+1332 GELEV

-1356 GPVVREILG
+1356 GPVVKEILG

>member
-1 MQFSN
+1 
-6 PFDNPQGQFYIL
+6 
-18 RNDQQQYSLWP
+18 
-29 AHCDLPAGW
+29 
-38 AVVCPPQSAEACNA
+38 
-52 WLAAN
+52 
-57 WSTLTPPIMR
+57 
-67 HKELTMTTRLPLV
+67 MTTRLPLV

-136 EEGEV
+136 QEGEV

-146 ADRTFGEPS
+146 AERTFAEPP
-155 IIDLRTA
+155 IIDLRLT

-244 PFAEVVDEYQRY
+244 SFAEVVDEYQRY

-309 RLAGYA
+309 RLASHV

-432 DGVQALT
+432 DGVEAVT

-478 RRHVARL
+478 RRHMARL
-485 TALLAQFAADPALRC
+485 TALLAQFAADPTLRC
-500 GEAEMLSADE
+500 GDAEMLSADE
-510 LARLAAV
+510 LTRLAAV

-532 VADRARKTP
+532 VADQARKTP
-541 DAPALADAHW
+541 DAPALADANW

-574 KPGESVAVALP
+574 KPGDSVAVALP

-591 LALHSIVE
+591 LALHGIVE

-624 PSLLITSADQLAR
+624 PSLLIATEDQLAR

-645 SLCYQQPLAAGD
+645 SLFYQQPLAVAD

-701 RYPLSAQDVVAQ
+701 RYPLSADDVVAQ

-722 VWEFWWPFIAGAQL
+722 VWEFWWPFIAGARL

-752 FFARYGVTTTHFVP
+752 FFAHYGVTTTHFVP

-832 GSELAAVT
+832 GPELAAVT

-857 LDAAMRPVPPGVA
+857 LDGAMRPVPPGVA

-914 WLTNGA
+914 WLANGA

-941 EIDRVMSALPDVAQA
+941 EIDRAMSALPDVAQA

-1049 LVATAFSQLL
+1049 LVAAAFSQLL

-1084 AQLSRQLARQVTPGQ
+1084 AQLSRQLARQLTPGQ

-1119 EQARRLGLD
+1119 EQAQRLGLD

-1135 SDGPTLFC
+1135 SEGPTLFC

-1193 RTLLAQQ
+1193 QTLLAQQ

-1247 AEKEANGLDPEV
+1247 AEKEANGLDPAV
-1259 LAEIDREREA
+1259 LAEIARERET

-1280 ELFSAIEG
+1280 ELFCAIEA

-1332 AELEV
+1332 GELEV

-1356 GPVVREILG
+1356 GPVVKEILG

>member
-1 MQFSN
+1 
-6 PFDNPQGQFYIL
+6 
-18 RNDQQQYSLWP
+18 
-29 AHCDLPAGW
+29 
-38 AVVCPPQSAEACNA
+38 
-52 WLAAN
+52 
-57 WSTLTPPIMR
+57 
-67 HKELTMTTRLPLV
+67 MTTRLPLV

-109 ALDPALLGK
+109 ALDPTLLGK

-141 WQWVA
+141 WQWLA
-146 ADRTFGEPS
+146 ADRTFAEPS

-309 RLAGYA
+309 RLASHA

-366 PLAVHIDAQETLA
+366 PLAVHIDARETLA

-432 DGVQALT
+432 DGVQAVT

-478 RRHVARL
+478 RRHMARL

-532 VADRARKTP
+532 VADQARKTP
-541 DAPALADAHW
+541 DAPALADARW

-574 KPGESVAVALP
+574 KPGDSVAVALP

-591 LALHSIVE
+591 LALHGIVE

-624 PSLLITSADQLAR
+624 PSLLIATEDQLAR

-657 DAPLALSK
+657 EAPLALSK

-701 RYPLSAQDVVAQ
+701 RYPLSADDVVAQ

-832 GSELAAVT
+832 GPELAAVT

-941 EIDRVMSALPDVAQA
+941 EIDRVMSALPDVGQA

-1049 LVATAFSQLL
+1049 LVAAAFSQLL

-1119 EQARRLGLD
+1119 EQAQRLGLD

-1193 RTLLAQQ
+1193 QTLLAQQ

-1317 RQAGMDPQV
+1317 RQEGMDPQV

-1332 AELEV
+1332 GELEV

>member
-1 MQFSN
+1 
-6 PFDNPQGQFYIL
+6 
-18 RNDQQQYSLWP
+18 
-29 AHCDLPAGW
+29 
-38 AVVCPPQSAEACNA
+38 
-52 WLAAN
+52 
-57 WSTLTPPIMR
+57 
-67 HKELTMTTRLPLV
+67 MTTRLPLV

-136 EEGEV
+136 QEGEV

-146 ADRTFGEPS
+146 AERTFAEPP
-155 IIDLRTA
+155 IIDLRTT

-244 PFAEVVDEYQRY
+244 SFAEVVDEYQRY

-309 RLAGYA
+309 RLASHV

-366 PLAVHIDAQETLA
+366 PLAVHIDAEETLA

-425 FDYQLDI
+425 FDYLLDI
-432 DGVQALT
+432 DGVEAVT

-478 RRHVARL
+478 RRHMARL
-485 TALLAQFAADPALRC
+485 TALLAQFAADPTLRC
-500 GEAEMLSADE
+500 GDAEMLSADE
-510 LARLAAV
+510 LTRLAAV
-517 NDTAVPLPATTLSAL
+517 NDTAMPLPATTLSAL
-532 VADRARKTP
+532 VADQARKTP
-541 DAPALADAHW
+541 DAPALADANW

-574 KPGESVAVALP
+574 KPGDSVAVALP

-591 LALHSIVE
+591 LALHGIVE

-624 PSLLITSADQLAR
+624 PSLLIASEDQLAR

-645 SLCYQQPLAAGD
+645 SLCYQQPLAVAE

-701 RYPLSAQDVVAQ
+701 RYPLSADDVVAQ

-722 VWEFWWPFIAGAQL
+722 VWEFWWPFIAGARL

-752 FFARYGVTTTHFVP
+752 FFAHYGVTTTHFVP

-832 GSELAAVT
+832 GPALAAVT

-914 WLTNGA
+914 WLANGA

-941 EIDRVMSALPDVAQA
+941 EIDRAMSALPDVAQA

-1013 AELPLSANG
+1013 ADLPLSANG

-1049 LVATAFSQLL
+1049 LVAAAFSQLL

-1119 EQARRLGLD
+1119 EQAQRLGLD

-1193 RTLLAQQ
+1193 QTLLAQQ

-1247 AEKEANGLDPEV
+1247 AEKEANGLDPAV
-1259 LAEIDREREA
+1259 LAEIARERET

-1280 ELFSAIEG
+1280 ELFCAIEA

-1332 AELEV
+1332 GELEV

-1356 GPVVREILG
+1356 GPVVKEILG

>member
-1 MQFSN
+1 
-6 PFDNPQGQFYIL
+6 
-18 RNDQQQYSLWP
+18 
-29 AHCDLPAGW
+29 
-38 AVVCPPQSAEACNA
+38 
-52 WLAAN
+52 
-57 WSTLTPPIMR
+57 
-67 HKELTMTTRLPLV
+67 MTTRLPLV

-109 ALDPALLGK
+109 ALDPTLLGK
-118 AIVAG
+118 SIVAG
-123 LQQADTLSLRFEE
+123 LQQADILSLRFEE

-141 WQWVA
+141 WQWLA
-146 ADRTFGEPS
+146 ADRTFAEPS

-309 RLAGYA
+309 RLASHA

-366 PLAVHIDAQETLA
+366 PLAVHIDARETLA
-379 DLAMRLAAQL
+379 DLAMRLAGQL

-432 DGVQALT
+432 DGVEAVT

-478 RRHVARL
+478 RRHMARL

-517 NDTAVPLPATTLSAL
+517 NDTVVPLPATTLSAL
-532 VADRARKTP
+532 VADQARKTP
-541 DAPALADAHW
+541 DAPALADARW

-574 KPGESVAVALP
+574 KPGDSVAVALP

-591 LALHSIVE
+591 LALHGIVE

-624 PSLLITSADQLAR
+624 PSLLIATEDQLAR

-657 DAPLALSK
+657 DAPLAVSK

-701 RYPLSAQDVVAQ
+701 RYPLSADDVVAQ

-941 EIDRVMSALPDVAQA
+941 EIDRVMSALPDVGQA

-1049 LVATAFSQLL
+1049 LVAAAFSQLL

-1119 EQARRLGLD
+1119 EQAQRLGLD

-1193 RTLLAQQ
+1193 QTLLAQQ

-1317 RQAGMDPQV
+1317 RQEGMDPQV

-1332 AELEV
+1332 GELEV

>member
-1 MQFSN
+1 
-6 PFDNPQGQFYIL
+6 
-18 RNDQQQYSLWP
+18 
-29 AHCDLPAGW
+29 
-38 AVVCPPQSAEACNA
+38 
-52 WLAAN
+52 
-57 WSTLTPPIMR
+57 
-67 HKELTMTTRLPLV
+67 MTTRLPLV

-109 ALDPALLGK
+109 ALDPTLLGK
-118 AIVAG
+118 SIVAG

-141 WQWVA
+141 WQWLA
-146 ADRTFGEPS
+146 ADRTFAEPS

-309 RLAGYA
+309 RLASHA

-366 PLAVHIDAQETLA
+366 PLAVHIDARETLA
-379 DLAMRLAAQL
+379 DLAMRLAGQL

-432 DGVQALT
+432 DGVEAVT

-478 RRHVARL
+478 RRHMARL

-517 NDTAVPLPATTLSAL
+517 NDTVVPLPATTLSAL
-532 VADRARKTP
+532 VADQARKTP
-541 DAPALADAHW
+541 DAPALADARW

-574 KPGESVAVALP
+574 KPGDSVAVALP

-591 LALHSIVE
+591 LALHGIVE

-624 PSLLITSADQLAR
+624 PSLLIATEDQLAR

-701 RYPLSAQDVVAQ
+701 RYPLSADDVVAQ

-808 TGAPL
+808 TGALL

-941 EIDRVMSALPDVAQA
+941 EIDRVMSALPDVGQA

-1049 LVATAFSQLL
+1049 LVAAAFSQLL

-1119 EQARRLGLD
+1119 EQAQRLGLD

-1193 RTLLAQQ
+1193 QTLLAQQ

-1317 RQAGMDPQV
+1317 RQEGMDPQV

-1332 AELEV
+1332 GELEV

>member
-1 MQFSN
+1 
-6 PFDNPQGQFYIL
+6 
-18 RNDQQQYSLWP
+18 
-29 AHCDLPAGW
+29 
-38 AVVCPPQSAEACNA
+38 
-52 WLAAN
+52 
-57 WSTLTPPIMR
+57 
-67 HKELTMTTRLPLV
+67 MTTRLPLV

-309 RLAGYA
+309 RLAGHA

-379 DLAMRLAAQL
+379 DLAMRFAAQL

-432 DGVQALT
+432 DGVQAVT

-500 GEAEMLSADE
+500 GEAEMLSANE

-517 NDTAVPLPATTLSAL
+517 NDTVVPLPATTLSAL
-532 VADRARKTP
+532 VADQARKTP

-574 KPGESVAVALP
+574 KPGDSVAVALP

-591 LALHSIVE
+591 LALHGIVE

-1013 AELPLSANG
+1013 ADLPLSANG

>member
-1 MQFSN
+1 
-6 PFDNPQGQFYIL
+6 
-18 RNDQQQYSLWP
+18 
-29 AHCDLPAGW
+29 
-38 AVVCPPQSAEACNA
+38 
-52 WLAAN
+52 
-57 WSTLTPPIMR
+57 
-67 HKELTMTTRLPLV
+67 MTTRLPLV

-109 ALDPALLGK
+109 ALDPTLLGK

-123 LQQADTLSLRFEE
+123 LQQVDTLSLRFEE

-141 WQWVA
+141 WQWLA
-146 ADRTFGEPS
+146 ADRTFAEPS

-196 VGDDRWYWYQRY
+196 VGDDCWYWYQRY

-309 RLAGYA
+309 RLASHA
-315 PQCQP
+315 SQCQP

-366 PLAVHIDAQETLA
+366 PLAVHIDARETLA

-432 DGVQALT
+432 DGVQAVT

-478 RRHVARL
+478 RRHMARL

-532 VADRARKTP
+532 VADQARKTP
-541 DAPALADAHW
+541 DAPALADARW

-574 KPGESVAVALP
+574 KPGDSVAVALP

-591 LALHSIVE
+591 LALHGIVE

-624 PSLLITSADQLAR
+624 PSLLIATEDQLAR

-701 RYPLSAQDVVAQ
+701 RYPLSADDVVAQ

-832 GSELAAVT
+832 GPELAAVT

-914 WLTNGA
+914 WLANGA

-941 EIDRVMSALPDVAQA
+941 EIDRVMSALPDVGQA

-1049 LVATAFSQLL
+1049 LVAAAFSQLL

-1119 EQARRLGLD
+1119 EQAQRLGLD

-1135 SDGPTLFC
+1135 SNGPTLFC

-1317 RQAGMDPQV
+1317 RQEGMDPQV

-1332 AELEV
+1332 GELEV

>member
-1 MQFSN
+1 
-6 PFDNPQGQFYIL
+6 
-18 RNDQQQYSLWP
+18 
-29 AHCDLPAGW
+29 
-38 AVVCPPQSAEACNA
+38 
-52 WLAAN
+52 
-57 WSTLTPPIMR
+57 
-67 HKELTMTTRLPLV
+67 MTTRLPLV

-109 ALDPALLGK
+109 ALDPTLLGK

-141 WQWVA
+141 WQWLA
-146 ADRTFGEPS
+146 ADRTFAEPS

-196 VGDDRWYWYQRY
+196 VGDDCWYWYQRY

-309 RLAGYA
+309 RLASHA

-366 PLAVHIDAQETLA
+366 PLAVHIDARETLA
-379 DLAMRLAAQL
+379 DLAMRLAGQL

-432 DGVQALT
+432 DGVEAVT

-478 RRHVARL
+478 RRHMARL

-517 NDTAVPLPATTLSAL
+517 NDTVVPLPATTLSAL
-532 VADRARKTP
+532 VADQARKTP
-541 DAPALADAHW
+541 DAPALADARW

-574 KPGESVAVALP
+574 KPGDSVAVALP

-591 LALHSIVE
+591 LALHGIVE

-624 PSLLITSADQLAR
+624 PSLLITSEDQLAR

-701 RYPLSAQDVVAQ
+701 RYPLSADDVVAQ

-808 TGAPL
+808 TGASL

-832 GSELAAVT
+832 GPELAAVT

-941 EIDRVMSALPDVAQA
+941 EIDRVMSALPDVGQA

-1049 LVATAFSQLL
+1049 LVAAAFSQLL

-1119 EQARRLGLD
+1119 EQAQRLGLD

-1317 RQAGMDPQV
+1317 RQEGMDPQV

-1332 AELEV
+1332 GELEV